1 MYDYKNDMRM
11 KEDKIMKIIAG
22 VAVLLLVV
30 YVIAITCFKE
40 TVDYYSALRSN
51 TVMEYVS
58 FRDKYPDSEYNQ
70 KINKKKSLLEES
82 YFMRKQKRNTV
93 KSYNEFLYAFPN
105 DKYTA
110 RATFL
115 RDSLLQRESDI
126 EKYGKNR
133 LENGSTPYSPYFGV
147 NRECTSKYNSDVQV
161 KAPLAFDMIA
171 VIKEKNEKGKVVC
184 HAYVCADSTY
194 TFKVANGT
202 YQMFFYIGK
211 GWHPERLIEDTIQ
224 GGFVSYE
231 TFSKDQPVSLYNEV
245 ITYQLSMKERNR
257 SMAESSKEEVF

>member
-1 MYDYKNDMRM
+1 M
-11 KEDKIMKIIAG
+11 KEDKIMKIVAG
-22 VAVLLLVV
+22 VAVLLLLV

-40 TVDYYSALRSN
+40 TVDYYSALRRN

-58 FRDKYPDSEYNQ
+58 FRDHYPDSKYNS
-70 KINKKKSLLEES
+70 KINQKKSLLEES
-82 YFMRKQKRNTV
+82 YFQRKHKRNTV
-93 KSYNEFLYAFPN
+93 KAYNEFLHAFPN
-105 DKYTA
+105 DKLTE

-126 EKYGKNR
+126 EKYGKNQ
-133 LENGSTPYSPYFGV
+133 LPHGSTPYSSYFGA
-147 NRECTSKYNSDVQV
+147 NRECTSKFNSDVQV
-161 KAPLAFDMIA
+161 TAPLAFDMIA
-171 VIKEKNEKGKVVC
+171 VIKEKNEKGKVVS

-194 TFKVANGT
+194 TFKLANGT

-211 GWHPERLIEDTIQ
+211 GWHPERLMEDTIL

-231 TFSKDQPVSLYNEV
+231 TYSKDNPVTLYNEV

-257 SMAESSKEEVF
+257 SMSESTRAEMF

>member
-1 MYDYKNDMRM
+1 M
-11 KEDKIMKIIAG
+11 KEDKIMKIIAAIAI
-22 VAVLLLVV
+22 VALLGYVV
-30 YVIAITCFKE
+30 AITCFKE
-40 TVDYYSALRSN
+40 TVDYYAALRSN

-58 FRDKYPDSEYNQ
+58 FRDKYPESEYNPT
-70 KINKKKSLLEES
+70 INRKKSRLEEY
-82 YFMRKQKRNTV
+82 YFNRKHKRNTV
-93 KSYNEFLYAFPN
+93 KAYNEFLHAFPN

-110 RATFL
+110 RAIFL
-115 RDSLLQRESDI
+115 RDSLMQRESDI
-126 EKYGKNR
+126 EKYGKNK
-133 LENGSTPYSPYFGV
+133 LEHGATPYASYFGE

-161 KAPLAFDMIA
+161 TAPLAFDMVA
-171 VIKEKNEKGKVVC
+171 VMKEKNEKGKVVC
-184 HAYVCADSTY
+184 HAYICADSTY

-211 GWHPERLIEDTIQ
+211 GWHPERLMEDTIR

-231 TFSKDQPVSLYNEV
+231 TYSKDTPVTLYNEV

>member
-40 TVDYYSALRSN
+40 TVDYYSALRRH

-58 FRDKYPDSEYNQ
+58 FRDHYPESKYNR
-70 KINKKKSLLEES
+70 KINQKKSLLEES
-82 YFMRKQKRNTV
+82 YFQRKHKRNTV
-93 KSYNEFLYAFPN
+93 KAYNEFLHAFPN